1 MKNFFFKTFKAMKPL
16 LQKIII
22 ALLALIVGYQTGNPD
37 SMARAYLLPQPHQET
52 PQAYGMPEKGKTM
65 AVADLL
71 WQKTST
77 DTIRVGNFPPVVLR
91 DTAYLST
98 ALETIYTDMDPRK
111 VRTWQKNVIPPA
123 YGYEVAEILKLR
135 RGAR

>member
-1 MKNFFFKTFKAMKPL
+1 MSKELIKR
-16 LQKIII
+16 III
-22 ALLALIVGYQTGNPD
+22 AILSIFTGYQAGNPN
-37 SMARAYLLPQPHQET
+37 SMARAFLAPDPHEEIPQT
-52 PQAYGMPEKGKTM
+52 YSNVNSGNK

-71 WQKTST
+71 WAKIST
-77 DTIRVGNFPPVVLR
+77 DTIQVGNFPPVVLR

-111 VRTWQKNVIPPA
+111 VRTWQKNIIPPA

-135 RGAR
+135 RGGR

>member
-1 MKNFFFKTFKAMKPL
+1 MTKQLIKT
-16 LQKIII
+16 III
-22 ALLALIVGYQTGNPD
+22 AILSVLTGYQAGNPN
-37 SMARAYLLPQPHQET
+37 SMARAYLLPEPHEEVPT
-52 PQAYGMPEKGKTM
+52 AYGIAQQGKTM

-71 WQKTST
+71 WSKTST
-77 DTIRVGNFPPVVLR
+77 DTIQVGNFPPVVLR

-135 RGAR
+135 

>member
-1 MKNFFFKTFKAMKPL
+1 MSKELIKR
-16 LQKIII
+16 III
-22 ALLALIVGYQTGNPD
+22 AILSVLTGYQAGNPN
-37 SMARAYLLPQPHQET
+37 SMARAYLLPEPHEEVPT
-52 PQAYGMPEKGKTM
+52 AYGIAPQGKTM

-71 WQKTST
+71 WAKTST
-77 DTIRVGNFPPVVLR
+77 DTIQVGNFPPVVLR

-135 RGAR
+135 RGNVK

>member
-1 MKNFFFKTFKAMKPL
+1 MTKQLIKT
-16 LQKIII
+16 III
-22 ALLALIVGYQTGNPD
+22 AILSVLTGYQAGNPN
-37 SMARAYLLPQPHQET
+37 SMARAYLLPEPHEET
-52 PQAYGMPEKGKTM
+52 PQVYGIAQQGKTM

-71 WQKTST
+71 WAKTST
-77 DTIRVGNFPPVVLR
+77 DTIQVGNFPPVVLR

-135 RGAR
+135 RGNVK

>member
-1 MKNFFFKTFKAMKPL
+1 MSKKLIQQIIVAILSVFF
-16 LQKIII
+16 
-22 ALLALIVGYQTGNPD
+22 GYQAGNPN
-37 SMARAYLLPQPHQET
+37 SMARAYLLPEAHEEVPQVYGIAQE
-52 PQAYGMPEKGKTM
+52 GKTM

-71 WQKTST
+71 WGKIST
-77 DTIRVGNFPPVVLR
+77 DTIQVGNFPPVVLR

-135 RGAR
+135 RGDTK

>member
-1 MKNFFFKTFKAMKPL
+1 MKQL
-16 LQKIII
+16 IKIII
-22 ALLALIVGYQTGNPD
+22 TALLSALFGYQAGNPD
-37 SMARAYLLPQPHQET
+37 SMARAYLLPEPHEET
-52 PQAYGMPEKGKTM
+52 PQVYGMPEKGKEM

-77 DTIRVGNFPPVVLR
+77 DTIWVGNFPPVVLR

-135 RGAR
+135 RGGK

>member
-1 MKNFFFKTFKAMKPL
+1 MSK
-16 LQKIII
+16 KIIHQI
-22 ALLALIVGYQTGNPD
+22 ITALLAVFFGYQAGNPN
-37 SMARAYLLPQPHQET
+37 SMARAYLLPEPHEET
-52 PQAYGMPEKGKTM
+52 PQAYGISEQGKTM

-71 WQKTST
+71 WSKTST
-77 DTIRVGNFPPVVLR
+77 DTIQVGNFPPVVLR

-123 YGYEVAEILKLR
+123 FGYEVAEILKLR
-135 RGAR
+135 RGDTK

>member
-1 MKNFFFKTFKAMKPL
+1 MTKELIKT
-16 LQKIII
+16 III
-22 ALLALIVGYQTGNPD
+22 AILSVLTGYQAGNPT
-37 SMARAYLLPQPHQET
+37 STARAYLLPEPHEEV
-52 PQAYGMPEKGKTM
+52 PQAYGIAQQGKTM

-71 WQKTST
+71 WSKTST
-77 DTIRVGNFPPVVLR
+77 DTIQVGNFPPVVLR

-135 RGAR
+135 RGNMK

>member
-1 MKNFFFKTFKAMKPL
+1 MTKQLIKT
-16 LQKIII
+16 III
-22 ALLALIVGYQTGNPD
+22 AILGVLTGYQAGNPN
-37 SMARAYLLPQPHQET
+37 SMARAYLLPEPHEEVPT
-52 PQAYGMPEKGKTM
+52 AYGIAQKGKTM

-71 WQKTST
+71 WAKTST
-77 DTIRVGNFPPVVLR
+77 DTIQVGNFPPVVLR

-123 YGYEVAEILKLR
+123 FGYEVAEILKLR
-135 RGAR
+135 RGDTK

>member
-1 MKNFFFKTFKAMKPL
+1 MSKEL
-16 LQKIII
+16 IKIII
-22 ALLALIVGYQTGNPD
+22 TALLSAIFGYQAGNPD
-37 SMARAYLLPQPHQET
+37 SIARAYLLPEPHEET
-52 PQAYGMPEKGKTM
+52 PQVYGMPEKGKTM

-98 ALETIYTDMDPRK
+98 ALETIYTDLDPRK

-123 YGYEVAEILKLR
+123 YGYEVVEILKLR
-135 RGAR
+135 RGGK